1 MTQEFQNTMLDGW
14 RERFASEQWDWLYGI
29 ERHVDCNDPDI
40 RSELV
45 EILRKIQ
52 KVVGQTLDENG
63 AQQVLRYKTSN
74 EVHHDLKM
82 LAEILEIGELEAA
95 ISGGPEDDETEW
107 RNLLADVEPKLR
119 DFVDACEVTMGAAS
133 LSRKAQ
139 AERALGFFGEVEFNH
154 QILRQELYSDAVQV
168 WFDEAVAAI
177 ALPAFLAGMH
187 AMQADYKTIEQ
198 DAVYGSTGA
207 GGSKSTVHDGLKR
220 FIPLRLER
228 RERMSELTANNRMTP
243 ASASKI
249 CEKDGLGSAGAI
261 AKQWSRYIVKG
272 QNKV

>member
-14 RERFASEQWDWLYGI
+14 RERFASEQWDWLDGI
-29 ERHVDCNDPDI
+29 ERHIDCNDPGI

-63 AQQVLRYKTSN
+63 AQQVLRYNTSS
-74 EVHHDLKM
+74 EVHPDLKV

-95 ISGGPEDDETEW
+95 ISGGPEDDGTEW
-107 RNLLADVEPKLR
+107 QSLLADVESKLR
-119 DFVDACEVTMGAAS
+119 GFIDASEVTKGTAS

-139 AERALGFFGEVEFNH
+139 AERALGFLGEIEFNH
-154 QILRQELYSDAVQV
+154 QILSQQLVSDAEKS

-198 DAVYGSTGA
+198 DAVYGSKGA
-207 GGSKSTVHDGLKR
+207 GGSKSTVHDGHKR
-220 FIPLRLER
+220 FVPLRLER
-228 RERMSELTANNRMTP
+228 RERMSELTADNRMTP

-249 CEKDGLGSAGAI
+249 CEKEGLGSAGAI
-261 AKQWSRYIVKG
+261 AKQWSRYVLKG